1 LPVPV
6 LKMTEPLQPLPIQAS
21 AASSWSRFSSN
32 GNLIADIAGGT
43 QELKSRANKNFND
56 HATLDIAVK
65 PLVYMLRQDDPF
77 KCTAAKL
84 AKFHLAEPVKFIRRN
99 SILLNPFL
107 QTSVSK
113 KDAEIADSVCAI
125 DCSWERA
132 DEVLKHQR
140 LAFQGIGRR
149 LPAMLAANP
158 TNYAKLG
165 KLSSAEA
172 LAGALHILGEKKLAA
187 EIMDKF
193 KWGHTF
199 LELNANLLMDY
210 AGAETEEQIA
220 LLEKEYF
227 PQLA

>member
-1 LPVPV
+1 MPEL
-6 LKMTEPLQPLPIQAS
+6 EP
-21 AASSWSRFSSN
+21 
-32 GNLIADIAGGT
+32 
-43 QELKSRANKNFND
+43 KANKNFND
-56 HATLDIAVK
+56 LLIYRSALK
-65 PLVYMLRQDDPF
+65 PLVYMLRQDDPS

-84 AKFHLAEPVKFIRRN
+84 AKFRLAEPVKFIRR
-99 SILLNPFL
+99 SSLVLNPF
-107 QTSVSK
+107 SKAPVMK
-113 KDAEIADSVCAI
+113 KDAKMVDSVCAI

-140 LAFQGIGRR
+140 LASQGIGRR

-172 LAGALHILGEKKLAA
+172 LAGALYILGEKKLAA
-187 EIMDKF
+187 EIMNKF

-199 LELNANLLMDY
+199 LELNANLLEDY
-210 AGAETEEQIA
+210 ANAETEEQIA
-220 LLEKEYF
+220 QLEIEYF